1 MDFHRFLNKIRSFLE
16 WNLESLA
23 SHASRGLEMA
33 SRSLKMA
40 FQRQLGPNLSPSWLQ
55 VASRWAQVG
64 SMLAQV
70 GPSWAQDRPREGPGG
85 SPSAFQEGPGR
96 VPVAPGAQK
105 ALRAAPGTNF
115 WSIFDRFLMILG
127 PILGRVFDHFLI
139 FLGGSFW
146 SFWSQVLLI
155 TWLKGSG
162 LTVKCL
168 GLPTLTLNPKYF
180 TLNH

>member
-1 MDFHRFLNKIRSFLE
+1 MLQE
-16 WNLESLA
+16 
-23 SHASRGLEMA
+23 ASRWPQDRPRWL
-33 SRSLKMA
+33 SRGN
-40 FQRQLGPNLSPSWLQ
+40 LGPT
-55 VASRWAQVG
+55 WAQVG
-64 SMLAQV
+64 SKLPRDGPKLAPCWLKL
-70 GPSWAQDRPREGPGG
+70 GPSWAQDLPWERPGG

-96 VPVAPGAQK
+96 VPAAPGAQK

-127 PILGRVFDHFLI
+127 PILGRIFDHFLI
-139 FLGGSFW
+139 FLGVNFY
-146 SFWSQVLLI
+146 SFWSQVLLV

-168 GLPTLTLNPKYF
+168 GLPTLTLNRKYF